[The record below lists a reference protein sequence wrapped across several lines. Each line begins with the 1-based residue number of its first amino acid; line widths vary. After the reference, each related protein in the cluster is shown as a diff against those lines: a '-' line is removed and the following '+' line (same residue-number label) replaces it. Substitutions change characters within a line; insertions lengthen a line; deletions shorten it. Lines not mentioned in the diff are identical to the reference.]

1 MISTSTE
8 TSTETLLG
16 ELGQRVR
23 DQRIRLG
30 YSQEDLARL
39 ANVSTRSIHHLETGG
54 SSTTAT
60 LVKVLK
66 AMDVADDLKAIA
78 PLPSVSPMAALRQ
91 NKRAQ
96 RVGRPRKKNKEA

>member
-1 MISTSTE
+1 MIFSGTGTSTE
-8 TSTETLLG
+8 ALLAD
-16 ELGQRVR
+16 LGQRVR

-96 RVGRPRKKNKEA
+96 RVGRPRKKNKEG

>member
-1 MISTSTE
+1 MIYPSTE
-8 TSTETLLG
+8 TSTETLLA

-66 AMDVADDLKAIA
+66 AMNVADDLKAIA

-91 NKRAQ
+91 NKCAQ
-96 RVGRPRKKNKEA
+96 RVGRPRNKIKEA